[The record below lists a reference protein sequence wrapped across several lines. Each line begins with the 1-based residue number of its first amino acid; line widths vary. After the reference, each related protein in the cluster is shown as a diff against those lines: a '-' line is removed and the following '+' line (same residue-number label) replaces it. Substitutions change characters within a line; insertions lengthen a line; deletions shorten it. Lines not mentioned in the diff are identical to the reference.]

1 MGKTYP
7 PHLTDA
13 SADPDPKEP
22 QFAFAG
28 FDVFDKLGSGTF
40 ADTYRAHKNGRVAR
54 KILDRLRVSPLAR
67 EVEEVIVLRIGI
79 NWSFL
84 SAGLGLRL
92 ELRDDFSLGTRDL
105 VPSRP

>member
-13 SADPDPKEP
+13 SPDPDPKEP

-40 ADTYRAHKNGRVAR
+40 ADTYRAHKNGR
-54 KILDRLRVSPLAR
+54 
-67 EVEEVIVLRIGI
+67 
-79 NWSFL
+79 
-84 SAGLGLRL
+84 
-92 ELRDDFSLGTRDL
+92 
-105 VPSRP
+105 